1 MDNGMRRFPAR
12 RSEADRVP
20 RRMHSRT
27 RGICGAVAAV
37 VCLVAVGCGSDSS
50 SRRAGDP
57 TSEDFCASAPV
68 AGYGFDR
75 YGGWKRIQAEATGRF
90 RVTEINGVW
99 WLITPDGH
107 GFFSNGPTGIDFI
120 GDFVRSTDRSP
131 YRDANLA
138 RHGSPQAWADATLER
153 LCDLGIRSIGGWV
166 GPSDLDLFRDRIAYA
181 VNIDF
186 YDVMPRL
193 RTGPASFKPRRDVF
207 DPDAEQLAATL
218 AAEGG
223 LLRRCAADPWC
234 IGAYVENEVPYAPSL
249 IAGGGHLEA
258 YLSLPPGSPAK
269 VALQEF
275 FEVRH
280 AGDVASFNQVWGTQ
294 FLSFDALQG
303 TYFLGD
309 CPPIFGFEDEFC
321 YLMETPERWADRYGF
336 EAHVAGHLA
345 EMAAAVLRS
354 VEPQMLNL
362 GPRIVVAPFAPQVL
376 EALAAP
382 ADVMSVNNYDISS
395 DAAELLGPEYAARLD
410 EFGML
415 SFDPFERLHRL
426 FEITGKPIL
435 ITEWFYR
442 RARPDVTSFPPFLP
456 EVADAEAQAEAYRR
470 YMDQLLTMP
479 FVIGQHWFQWVDQPI
494 EGRGD
499 GENQLIGI
507 VDVGDDLN
515 QPLADSVAEWNA
527 ATWQRR
533 LRLRR

>member
-1 MDNGMRRFPAR
+1 MDDGLRRLPTR
-12 RSEADRVP
+12 RQKAIRANRNAHRSGHGLRC
-20 RRMHSRT
+20 T
-27 RGICGAVAAV
+27 AV
-37 VCLVAVGCGSDSS
+37 LVACLAAIGCGSDSS
-50 SRRAGDP
+50 SRRAVDAA
-57 TSEDFCASAPV
+57 SEDFCASEPV
-68 AGYGFDR
+68 AAYGFDR
-75 YGGWKRIQAEATGRF
+75 YGGWKRIRSEATGRF
-90 RVTEINGVW
+90 RVAEIDGVW

-120 GDFVRSTDRSP
+120 GDLVRGTDRSP

-153 LCDLGIRSIGGWV
+153 LCALGIRSIGGWV
-166 GPSDLDLFRDRIAYA
+166 GPGDLDLFRDRIAYA
-181 VNIDF
+181 VNVDF

-193 RTGPASFKPRRDVF
+193 RSGPPSFKPRRDVF
-207 DPDAEQLAATL
+207 DPDAEQFAASL

-269 VALQEF
+269 VALQRY
-275 FEVRH
+275 FEDRH
-280 AGDVASFNQVWGTQ
+280 GGDVGSFNRVWDTH
-294 FLSFDALQG
+294 FLSFEALQD

-321 YLMETPERWADRYGF
+321 YLAETPERWADRYGF
-336 EAHVAGHLA
+336 EAHVAGRLA

-382 ADVMSVNNYDISS
+382 ADVMSVNNYDISG
-395 DAAELLGPEYAARLD
+395 DAAQMLGPEYAARLD
-410 EFGML
+410 ELGML
-415 SFDPFERLHRL
+415 SFDPFERLRRL
-426 FEITGKPIL
+426 VEITGKPIL

-442 RARPDVTSFPPFLP
+442 RTRPGVTSFPPFLP
-456 EVADAEAQAEAYRR
+456 EVPDAEAQAEAYGR
-470 YMDQLLTMP
+470 YMDELLMMP
-479 FVIGQHWFQWVDQPI
+479 FVVGQHWFQWVDQPV

-515 QPLADSVAEWNA
+515 QPLADTVAEWNSVI
-527 ATWQRR
+527 WQRR
-533 LRLRR
+533 LSLRR